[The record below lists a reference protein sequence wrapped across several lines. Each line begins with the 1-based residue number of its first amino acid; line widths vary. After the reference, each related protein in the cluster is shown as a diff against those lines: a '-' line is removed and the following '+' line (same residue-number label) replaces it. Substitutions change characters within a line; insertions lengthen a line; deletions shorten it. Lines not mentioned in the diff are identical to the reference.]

1 MQDAAGNHD
10 ISYYITLERAE
21 ICKKRKQYNK
31 ALSLAKEAVLF
42 LDSASVVFPNRY
54 TNHYE
59 YAYSF
64 IKGIYLIKGDYKN
77 AYNYNLL
84 ENETHQAAFDLEKN
98 VALKDLEVKYETE
111 KKERLLSEYSS
122 NLEMQNY
129 ELKRNRQT
137 AILLYLALA
146 LFFIIVIVLFL
157 LYRQKQK
164 TAKILQIQQKELKK
178 MNASKTKFFS
188 IIAHDLSSPV
198 SAFASLTEALST
210 SFDEI
215 EKEDIRGYISEMR
228 DSATGIND
236 LLKNLLQWA
245 LSQSGY
251 YTPEKV
257 QLELN
262 PVVLKAYT
270 PLRYKAKEKGLIIE
284 NKALSPSTIL
294 NVDEKMLT
302 TIFRNL
308 ISNAI
313 KFADSETTIYIEEMR
328 DESSMSITIKDKGE
342 MLSDEDMSKLFKI
355 EENARKIGKD
365 SSKKGSGLGLIICKE
380 FVEMND
386 GKIGVSRDNDYIC
399 FTVTFK
405 YE

>member
-1 MQDAAGNHD
+1 M
-10 ISYYITLERAE
+10 
-21 ICKKRKQYNK
+21 
-31 ALSLAKEAVLF
+31 
-42 LDSASVVFPNRY
+42 
-54 TNHYE
+54 
-59 YAYSF
+59 
-64 IKGIYLIKGDYKN
+64 
-77 AYNYNLL
+77 
-84 ENETHQAAFDLEKN
+84 
-98 VALKDLEVKYETE
+98 EVKYETE

-262 PVVLKAYT
+262 PIVLKAYT